1 MKYTKRS
8 SSLLEQA
15 SIVRTRTADTSP
27 NTRYHFTI
35 CVGLF
40 AMAIGFGITSKDD

>member
-15 SIVRTRTADTSP
+15 SIVRTADTSP
-27 NTRYHFTI
+27 NTRYHSTI